1 MSSQPTGDTP
11 GSAASASQAD
21 EDGAPHPENAPAGTA
36 VAAGASVPAGA
47 AATAGAVA
55 TAGAAATAGTARG
68 DAGAVSG
75 PAGPPGASAEAAETG
90 PATATGTEAGAATA
104 TGTGAADVAAGDA
117 CATTM
122 LLDPDPGA
130 DPAEPSTE
138 HSAEPGRREPVS
150 KLAVVALITGE
161 LALVPIAVACA
172 IAALIG
178 IRRSG
183 RRGHGMAIAALF
195 ASATWLIM
203 GSAVGTV
210 AALTHGFKKPVT
222 LKYHESAV
230 FKLRVGDCVSTRNG
244 QLVTVLPCTAP
255 HEAEVFAT
263 FTLPASAWPG
273 TAALR
278 RDASSGCA
286 SRLTG
291 YINPQLAIS
300 LAQSY
305 VYPNKVAW
313 TAGTRTVVC
322 EVRAASG
329 QLTGSVRGASSLT
342 GRLRL
347 SLPR

>member
-1 MSSQPTGDTP
+1 
-11 GSAASASQAD
+11 
-21 EDGAPHPENAPAGTA
+21 
-36 VAAGASVPAGA
+36 
-47 AATAGAVA
+47 
-55 TAGAAATAGTARG
+55 
-68 DAGAVSG
+68 
-75 PAGPPGASAEAAETG
+75 
-90 PATATGTEAGAATA
+90 
-104 TGTGAADVAAGDA
+104 
-117 CATTM
+117 
-122 LLDPDPGA
+122 
-130 DPAEPSTE
+130 
-138 HSAEPGRREPVS
+138 
-150 KLAVVALITGE
+150 
-161 LALVPIAVACA
+161 
-172 IAALIG
+172 
-178 IRRSG
+178 
-183 RRGHGMAIAALF
+183 MAIAALF
-195 ASATWLIM
+195 ASATWVIM

-347 SLPR
+347 SLSR

>member
-1 MSSQPTGDTP
+1 MSSQPTGDTQ
-11 GSAASASQAD
+11 GSAVSASQAD
-21 EDGAPHPENAPAGTA
+21 ESGAPEPAAAPTGIADPPG
-36 VAAGASVPAGA
+36 VALPAGA
-47 AATAGAVA
+47 RVPAQ
-55 TAGAAATAGTARG
+55 AAATAGTARG
-68 DAGAVSG
+68 DVGAATG
-75 PAGPPGASAEAAETG
+75 PAGAAGASAEAAETG
-90 PATATGTEAGAATA
+90 AATATATGTEPGIEPD
-104 TGTGAADVAAGDA
+104 TG
-117 CATTM
+117 
-122 LLDPDPGA
+122 
-130 DPAEPSTE
+130 
-138 HSAEPGRREPVS
+138 HSAQPEPDTGHGAGSGRRAPVS
-150 KLAVVALITGE
+150 KLAVLALVTGV
-161 LALVPIAVACA
+161 LALVPIAVACS
-172 IAALIG
+172 IGALAG
-178 IRRSG
+178 INRTG
-183 RRGHGMAIAALF
+183 RRGHGMAMAALF
-195 ASATWLIM
+195 VSAAWVIM

>member
-1 MSSQPTGDTP
+1 MSSQPTGDTQ
-11 GSAASASQAD
+11 GSAVSASQAG
-21 EDGAPHPENAPAGTA
+21 EGGAPEPAAAPAG
-36 VAAGASVPAGA
+36 VADPPGVALPAGA
-47 AATAGAVA
+47 RVPAQ
-55 TAGAAATAGTARG
+55 AAATAGTARG
-68 DAGAVSG
+68 DVGAATG
-75 PAGPPGASAEAAETG
+75 PAGAAGASAEAAETG
-90 PATATGTEAGAATA
+90 AATATATGTEPGIEPD
-104 TGTGAADVAAGDA
+104 TG
-117 CATTM
+117 
-122 LLDPDPGA
+122 
-130 DPAEPSTE
+130 
-138 HSAEPGRREPVS
+138 HSAGSGRREPVS
-150 KLAVVALITGE
+150 KLAVVALITGL

-347 SLPR
+347 SLSR

>member
-1 MSSQPTGDTP
+1 MSSQPTGDTQ
-11 GSAASASQAD
+11 GSAVSASQAD
-21 EDGAPHPENAPAGTA
+21 ESGAPEPAAAPTGIADPPG
-36 VAAGASVPAGA
+36 VALPAGA
-47 AATAGAVA
+47 RVPAQ
-55 TAGAAATAGTARG
+55 AAATAGTARG
-68 DAGAVSG
+68 DVGAAAG
-75 PAGPPGASAEAAETG
+75 PAGAAGASAEAAE
-90 PATATGTEAGAATA
+90 AGAATG
-104 TGTGAADVAAGDA
+104 TGTEPGIEPDA
-117 CATTM
+117 WPGTE
-122 LLDPDPGA
+122 PD
-130 DPAEPSTE
+130 AEHSPE
-138 HSAEPGRREPVS
+138 HSAGSGRREPVS
-150 KLAVVALITGE
+150 KLAVVALITGL